1 MRFAGIV
8 GRRFCG
14 STIFARAMAAVPG
27 VASVGELH
35 WLLDTKGQ
43 EMSRCSPCGIDC
55 EVFTPPFRKGPLNRK
70 TLYETVLKHH
80 GGEVLLS
87 ADKTPWQY
95 ERFLQP
101 HTMHGIMLFRDPLG
115 AVASDLRRGI
125 YANPKSG
132 DAARWALLGWLE
144 FYHGLDLWMGTFC
157 KSWIVLS
164 YYDFVD
170 DPWGTVR
177 AVCRRFYWNDP
188 VIPESLADLK
198 YHHIGGGTGHD
209 YDMIRH
215 DDRWR
220 DQLTTEQVNII
231 QDDFRAQT
239 LHSALIGSR
248 MRIVP

>member
-35 WLLDTKGQ
+35 WLIDAPGQ
-43 EMSRCSPCGIDC
+43 QISRCAPCGIDC
-55 EVFTPPFRKGPLNRK
+55 EVFTPPVRKGPWNRT
-70 TLYETVLKHH
+70 TLYESVLQLH
-80 GGEVLLS
+80 GGDVLLS

-95 ERFLQP
+95 ERFLEP
-101 HTMHGIMLFRDPLG
+101 HTMEGILMFRDPLG

-125 YANPKSG
+125 FADPKSG

-144 FYHGLDLWMGTFC
+144 FYHGLDLWMSSFC
-157 KSWIVLS
+157 KSWCIVS

-170 DPWGTVR
+170 DPWATAR
-177 AVCRRFYWNDP
+177 AVCRRFGWNEP

-198 YHHIGGGTGHD
+198 YHHIGGGTGHNHD
-209 YDMIRH
+209 TIRH

-220 DQLTTEQVNII
+220 EQLTIEQQRIVEH
-231 QDDFRAQT
+231 DLRAQT
-239 LHSALIGSR
+239 LHSELLGLR
-248 MRIVP
+248 QRVVP